1 MREESDQMRNKNVMS
16 VFASFVAGFLLL
28 GSSPAMGS
36 GQSIGTISH
45 IHSVRAFGDDVIL
58 GTHEGLF
65 RYVDQKTVQSMGPE
79 NFDIMGLAVFGKKL
93 YASGHPGPGSKLPE
107 PVGLLLSTDS
117 GKTWKKLGLQG
128 EVDFHLLES
137 AGADMYGV
145 DSGSGNLLYS
155 NNAGKKWTSRGKNVV
170 SDIAIN
176 PDKIGSAL
184 ALREGKLISTQ
195 KSFTKMRAIES
206 TLTFTSLDWIS
217 GSLLATGGKSLYR
230 SSDSGMTWKKI
241 SDFPDSVS
249 TVTQSSKIIAVVAG
263 NSIFK
268 STDGGKTFNKL

>member
-1 MREESDQMRNKNVMS
+1 MQEESDQMRNRNVMR
-16 VFASFVAGFLLL
+16 VFVSFVAGFLSL

-45 IHSVRAFGDDVIL
+45 IHSVRAFGDQVIL

-176 PDKIGSAL
+176 PEKVGSAL
-184 ALREGKLISTQ
+184 ALRDGKLISTQ

-206 TLTFTSLDWIS
+206 TLTFTSLDWIN
-217 GSLLATGGKSLYR
+217 GSLLATRGKSLYR

-268 STDGGKTFNKL
+268 STDGGKTFKKM

>member
-1 MREESDQMRNKNVMS
+1 MQEECDQVKKRTIRVLS
-16 VFASFVAGFLLL
+16 GLIAGFLML
-28 GSSPAMGS
+28 GANTAVGS

-45 IHSVRAFGDDVIL
+45 IHSVRAFGDQVIL

-65 RYVDQKTVQSMGPE
+65 RYVDQKTVQLMGPE
-79 NFDIMGLAVFGKKL
+79 IFDIMGLAVFGKKL

-107 PVGLLLSTDS
+107 PVGLILSTDS
-117 GKTWKKLGLQG
+117 GKSWKKLGLQG

-170 SDIAIN
+170 SDIAVN
-176 PDKIGSAL
+176 PAKVGSAL
-184 ALREGKLISTQ
+184 ALRDGKLISTQ
-195 KSFTKMRAIES
+195 NSFTKMRNVNS
-206 TLTFTSLDWIS
+206 TPALTSLDWIT

-230 SSDSGMTWKKI
+230 STDSGMSWKKL
-241 SDFPDSVS
+241 SDFPEDAS
-249 TVTQSSKIIAVVAG
+249 TVTQSAKIIAVVVG
-263 NSIFK
+263 NSIYK
-268 STDGGKTFNKL
+268 STDGGKTFKKM

>member
-1 MREESDQMRNKNVMS
+1 MNDSRTRKVIGGI
-16 VFASFVAGFLLL
+16 VATLLLL
-28 GSSPAMGS
+28 GANPASGAGQDIGS
-36 GQSIGTISH
+36 LSH
-45 IHSVRAFGDDVIL
+45 IHSVRAFGDQVIL

-65 RYVDQKTVQSMGPE
+65 RYVDEKNVLLMGTE
-79 NFDIMGLAVFGKKL
+79 IFDVMGLAVLGKKL

-128 EVDFHLLES
+128 EVDFHLLET

-155 NNAGKKWTSRGKNVV
+155 SNAGKKWTSRGKNLM
-170 SDIAIN
+170 SDIAVN
-176 PDKIGSAL
+176 PGKVGSAL

-195 KSFTKMRAIES
+195 NSFTKMRAVDS
-206 TLTFTSLDWIS
+206 ALTFSSIDWLS
-217 GSLLATGGKSLYR
+217 DSLLATSGKSLYR
-230 SSDSGMTWKKI
+230 SGDLGLTWKKM
-241 SDFPDSVS
+241 SDFPEGAS

-263 NSIFK
+263 NSIYK
-268 STDGGKTFNKL
+268 SKDGGKTFTKM

>member
-45 IHSVRAFGDDVIL
+45 IHSVRAFGDQVIL

-176 PDKIGSAL
+176 PEKVGSAL
-184 ALREGKLISTQ
+184 ALRDGKLISTQ
-195 KSFTKMRAIES
+195 KSFTKMRAINS

-268 STDGGKTFNKL
+268 STDGGKTFKKM

>member
-1 MREESDQMRNKNVMS
+1 MQEECDQMRKGKAVKVVS
-16 VFASFVAGFLLL
+16 GLVAGFLLL
-28 GSSPAMGS
+28 GSSAAVGS
-36 GQSIGTISH
+36 GQSIGSISH
-45 IHSVRAFGDDVIL
+45 IHSVRAFGDQVIL

-65 RYVDQKTVQSMGPE
+65 RYVDEKTVQSMGPE

-117 GKTWKKLGLQG
+117 GKTWRKLGLQG

-155 NNAGKKWTSRGKNVV
+155 NNAGKKWISRGKNVV

-176 PDKIGSAL
+176 PEKVGSAL

-195 KSFTKMRAIES
+195 KSFTKMRAIDS

-230 SSDSGMTWKKI
+230 SSDLGLTWKKL
-241 SDFPDSVS
+241 SDFPEATS

-263 NSIFK
+263 SGVFR
-268 STDGGKTFNKL
+268 SSDGGKTFKKM

>member
-1 MREESDQMRNKNVMS
+1 MQEECDQMKRKSAMNA
-16 VFASFVAGFLLL
+16 FLGIVAGLLL
-28 GSSPAMGS
+28 FGSSAAMGS
-36 GQSIGTISH
+36 GQSIGTVSH
-45 IHSVRAFGDDVIL
+45 IHSVRAFGDQVVL

-65 RYVDQKTVQSMGPE
+65 RYVDAKTVQSMGPE

-107 PVGLLLSTDS
+107 PVGLLLSTDG
-117 GKTWKKLGLQG
+117 GKSWNKLGLQG

-137 AGADMYGV
+137 AGSDMYGV

-155 NNAGKKWTSRGKNVV
+155 NNAGKKWVSRGKNVV

-176 PDKIGSAL
+176 PEKVGSAL

-195 KSFTKMRAIES
+195 KSFVKIRAIDS

-217 GSLLATGGKSLYR
+217 GSLLATSGKSLYR
-230 SSDSGMTWKKI
+230 SSDLGMTWGKL
-241 SDFPDSVS
+241 SDFPESVS

-263 NSIFK
+263 NSIFR
-268 STDGGKTFNKL
+268 STDGGKTFKKM

>member
-1 MREESDQMRNKNVMS
+1 MQEESDQMRNRNVMR
-16 VFASFVAGFLLL
+16 VFVSFVAGFLSL

-45 IHSVRAFGDDVIL
+45 IHSVRAFGDQVIL

-79 NFDIMGLAVFGKKL
+79 NFDIMGLAVLGKKL

-176 PDKIGSAL
+176 PEKVGSAL
-184 ALREGKLISTQ
+184 ALRDGKLISTQ
-195 KSFTKMRAIES
+195 KSFTKMRAINS
-206 TLTFTSLDWIS
+206 TLTFTSLDWIN
-217 GSLLATGGKSLYR
+217 GSLLATRGKSLYR

-268 STDGGKTFNKL
+268 STDGGKTFKKM

>member
-1 MREESDQMRNKNVMS
+1 MREECDRMRKRVLKVESGFIAVFLFLGMS
-16 VFASFVAGFLLL
+16 TAV
-28 GSSPAMGS
+28 GS

-45 IHSVRAFGDDVIL
+45 IHSVRAFGDQVIL

-65 RYVDQKTVQSMGPE
+65 RYVDEKTVQLMGPE
-79 NFDIMGLAVFGKKL
+79 KFDIMGLAVFGKKL

-107 PVGLLLSTDS
+107 PVGLLISTDS
-117 GKTWKKLGLQG
+117 GKSWKKMGLQG

-145 DSGSGNLLYS
+145 NSGNGNLMYS

-170 SDIAIN
+170 TDIAIN
-176 PDKIGSAL
+176 PLKVGSAL
-184 ALREGKLISTQ
+184 ALRDGKLMATQ
-195 KSFTKMRAIES
+195 DSFTKMRTLDS
-206 TLTFTSLDWIS
+206 TLTFTSLDWMS

-230 SSDSGMTWKKI
+230 STDSGVTWKKL
-241 SDFPDSVS
+241 SDFPEDAS

-263 NSIFK
+263 NSIYK
-268 STDGGKTFNKL
+268 SADGGKTFKKM

>member
-1 MREESDQMRNKNVMS
+1 MQEECDQMKKQSKRVLS
-16 VFASFVAGFLLL
+16 GLIASFLLL
-28 GSSPAMGS
+28 GANTAVGS

-45 IHSVRAFGDDVIL
+45 IHSVRAFGDQVIL

-65 RYVDQKTVQSMGPE
+65 RYVDQKTVQLMGPE
-79 NFDIMGLAVFGKKL
+79 IFDIMGLAVFGKKL

-117 GKTWKKLGLQG
+117 GKSWKKLGLQG

-145 DSGSGNLLYS
+145 DSGSGNLMYS

-176 PDKIGSAL
+176 PLKGGAAL
-184 ALREGKLISTQ
+184 ALRDGKLMATQ
-195 KSFTKMRAIES
+195 NSFTTMRNVNS
-206 TLTFTSLDWIS
+206 TPAFTSLDWIT

-230 SSDSGMTWKKI
+230 STDSGMSWKKL
-241 SDFPDSVS
+241 SDFPEDAS
-249 TVTQSSKIIAVVAG
+249 TVTQSAKIIAVVAG
-263 NSIFK
+263 NSIYK
-268 STDGGKTFNKL
+268 STDSGKTFKKM

>member
-1 MREESDQMRNKNVMS
+1 MQEECDQMRKGKAVKVVS
-16 VFASFVAGFLLL
+16 SLVAGFLLL
-28 GSSPAMGS
+28 GSSAAVGS
-36 GQSIGTISH
+36 GQSIGSISH
-45 IHSVRAFGDDVIL
+45 IHSVRAFGDQVIL

-65 RYVDQKTVQSMGPE
+65 RYVDEKTVQSMGPE

-117 GKTWKKLGLQG
+117 GKSWKKLGLQG

-155 NNAGKKWTSRGKNVV
+155 NNAGKKWISRGKNVV

-176 PDKIGSAL
+176 PEKVGSAL

-195 KSFTKMRAIES
+195 KSFTKMRAIDS

-230 SSDSGMTWKKI
+230 SSDLGMTWKKL
-241 SDFPDSVS
+241 SDFPERVS

-263 NSIFK
+263 SAVFR
-268 STDGGKTFNKL
+268 SSDGGKTFKKM

>member
-1 MREESDQMRNKNVMS
+1 MQEECDQMKKRTIRVLS
-16 VFASFVAGFLLL
+16 GLIAGFLML
-28 GSSPAMGS
+28 GANTAVGS

-45 IHSVRAFGDDVIL
+45 IHSVRAFGDQVIL

-65 RYVDQKTVQSMGPE
+65 RYVDQKTVQLMGPE
-79 NFDIMGLAVFGKKL
+79 IFDIMGLAVFGKKL

-107 PVGLLLSTDS
+107 PVGLLFSTDS
-117 GKTWKKLGLQG
+117 GKSWKKLGLQG

-170 SDIAIN
+170 SDIAVN
-176 PDKIGSAL
+176 PAKVGSAL
-184 ALREGKLISTQ
+184 ALRDGKLISTQ
-195 KSFTKMRAIES
+195 NSFTKMRNVNS
-206 TLTFTSLDWIS
+206 TPAFTSLDWIT

-230 SSDSGMTWKKI
+230 STDSGMSWKKL
-241 SDFPDSVS
+241 SDFPEDAS
-249 TVTQSSKIIAVVAG
+249 TVTQSAKIIAVVVG
-263 NSIFK
+263 NSIYK
-268 STDGGKTFNKL
+268 STDGGKTFKKM

>member
-1 MREESDQMRNKNVMS
+1 MNDSRTRKVIGGI
-16 VFASFVAGFLLL
+16 VATLLLL
-28 GSSPAMGS
+28 GANPASGAGQDIGS
-36 GQSIGTISH
+36 LSH
-45 IHSVRAFGDDVIL
+45 IHSVRAFGDQVIL

-65 RYVDQKTVQSMGPE
+65 RYVDEKNVLLMGTE
-79 NFDIMGLAVFGKKL
+79 IFDVMGLAVLGKKL

-128 EVDFHLLES
+128 EVDFHLLET

-155 NNAGKKWTSRGKNVV
+155 SNAGKKWTSRGKNLM
-170 SDIAIN
+170 SDIAVN
-176 PDKIGSAL
+176 PGKVGSAL

-195 KSFTKMRAIES
+195 NSFTKMRAVDS
-206 TLTFTSLDWIS
+206 ALTFSSIDWLS
-217 GSLLATGGKSLYR
+217 DSLLATSGKSLYR
-230 SSDSGMTWKKI
+230 SGDLGLTWKKM
-241 SDFPDSVS
+241 SDFPEVTS

-263 NSIFK
+263 NSIYK
-268 STDGGKTFNKL
+268 SKDGGKTFTKM